1 MAALGITCVAGSQY
15 RHSVDGND
23 KSALNLVSTPLR
35 IQNALMQSVC
45 ILNKMGCDDIC
56 YEYTLAHVLGRTTQG
71 EYSRLLTLI
80 HFFSKS
86 DNVVLSKVCL
96 AATETPWLFFN
107 PNSVYPLKL
116 PAVGGLFVY
125 HVLKVSCCYSCFVVT
140 CFN

>member
-56 YEYTLAHVLGRTTQG
+56 YEYTLAHVLGRTNTQD
-71 EYSRLLTLI
+71 
-80 HFFSKS
+80 F
-86 DNVVLSKVCL
+86 
-96 AATETPWLFFN
+96 
-107 PNSVYPLKL
+107 
-116 PAVGGLFVY
+116 
-125 HVLKVSCCYSCFVVT
+125 
-140 CFN
+140 